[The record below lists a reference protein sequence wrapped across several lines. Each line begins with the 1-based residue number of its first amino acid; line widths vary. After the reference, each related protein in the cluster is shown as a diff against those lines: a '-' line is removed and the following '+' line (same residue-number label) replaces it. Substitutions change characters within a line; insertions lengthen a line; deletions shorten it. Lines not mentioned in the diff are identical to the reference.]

1 MKSTKSVGFLIVS
14 MVIWSLSCATLFPN
28 MPKEDSAAPFPNEP
42 NVPTAVSESTLPVS
56 NKFTGEIVFTEGD
69 EIYSINADGTGKAK
83 LGIGISPVWSPDSAQ
98 IAFLSDPD
106 GDLEYDIF
114 LMNSD
119 GTDQRA
125 ISLDHPEYDAPKGV
139 DWHPNGNLIIFS
151 AYSATGAEWDKEI
164 FTIDITSATVS
175 QITSN
180 KPDDWSPSWSINGEQ
195 IIYISPELNEAIHD
209 YEGRLHL
216 MDADGAG
223 EILLTTQGID
233 DDPVFSP
240 DGTLIAFTSARLD
253 NDGFGTGRQLYIMNS
268 DGSNERLLSAD
279 PRTSSPA
286 WSPDGQFI
294 ICTIENED
302 GVSQLFIISVDG
314 SDLTY
319 LTDGSSADWKP

>member
-14 MVIWSLSCATLFPN
+14 MVIWSLSCATLFPKT
-28 MPKEDSAAPFPNEP
+28 PKEYPAAPLPNET
-42 NVPTAVSESTLPVS
+42 NVPTVVSESTMPVS
-56 NKFTGEIVFTEGD
+56 NQFTGKIVFTEGD
-69 EIYSINADGTGKAK
+69 KIYSINADGTGKAQ
-83 LGIGISPVWSPDSAQ
+83 LGIGASPVWSSDGAQ

-125 ISLDHPEYDAPKGV
+125 ISLDHPEYSNPKGI
-139 DWHPNGNLIIFS
+139 DWHPNGNSIIFS
-151 AYSATGAEWDKEI
+151 AYSETGAEWDKEI
-164 FTIDITSATVS
+164 FTIDPASATITQV
-175 QITSN
+175 TSN

-195 IIYISPELNEAIHD
+195 IIYISPELNETIHD

-223 EILLTTQGID
+223 KILLTTQGID

-253 NDGFGTGRQLYIMNS
+253 SDGNGTGRQLYVMNS
-268 DGSNERLLSAD
+268 DGANEILLSAD

-294 ICTIENED
+294 VFTIKNEA
-302 GVSQLFIISVDG
+302 GVSQLFIIGVDG
-314 SDLTY
+314 NDLTY
-319 LTDGSSADWKP
+319 LTDGSTADWKP